1 MEYNDVNYQMLLH
14 MISSVVVNIL
24 VDNCKMTTQKRTNEH
39 SLESCS
45 FYVVCCF
52 FSFWNIHKFV
62 PCFSA
67 NMYIILEIFT
77 GVSFGKTCSNK
88 ESP

>member
-1 MEYNDVNYQMLLH
+1 MLLH

-39 SLESCS
+39 SLESFFF

-52 FSFWNIHKFV
+52 FFHFG
-62 PCFSA
+62 
-67 NMYIILEIFT
+67 IFT
-77 GVSFGKTCSNK
+77 NLYHVSVKYLQVCLLGRHVQTKNLHDLK
-88 ESP
+88 